1 MLGLG
6 CPKQT
11 LAKIAT
17 PLVIE
22 RAKGLLMEKKG
33 MGENE
38 AHQALRKLAM
48 DQGKNWLR

>member
-1 MLGLG
+1 M
-6 CPKQT
+6 
-11 LAKIAT
+11 
-17 PLVIE
+17 IE